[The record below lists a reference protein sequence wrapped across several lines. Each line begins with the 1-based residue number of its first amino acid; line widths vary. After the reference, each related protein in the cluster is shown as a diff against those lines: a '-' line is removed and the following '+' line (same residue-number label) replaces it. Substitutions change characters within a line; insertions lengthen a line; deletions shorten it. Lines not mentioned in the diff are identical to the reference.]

1 MCSREKS
8 VAKVQCPFKRSD
20 LGLTIWHEWKSGN
33 AKHKVRRPSAIL
45 QHLNAPPTIS
55 ETHVDHILKDIKI
68 QKKPPEKMQT
78 SILANIHG
86 RRREWENTFC
96 LRRTAN
102 NPGVGSNGSLNWDT
116 R

>member
-20 LGLTIWHEWKSGN
+20 LRLTIWHEWKSGN

-78 SILANIHG
+78 SILANING
-86 RRREWENTFC
+86 RRRE
-96 LRRTAN
+96 
-102 NPGVGSNGSLNWDT
+102 
-116 R
+116 